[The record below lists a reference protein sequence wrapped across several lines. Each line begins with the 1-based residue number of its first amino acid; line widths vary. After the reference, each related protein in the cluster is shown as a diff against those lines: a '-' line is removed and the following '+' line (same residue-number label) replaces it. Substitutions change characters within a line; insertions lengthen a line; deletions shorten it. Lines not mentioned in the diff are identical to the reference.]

1 MLIRI
6 ITQALNFF
14 TSGREKICI
23 YPIVDNSRT
32 FVLFFFKKFFHTI
45 FTELTLIDGEIGKKV
60 ANNPRFGIVER
71 VSPDYDRPIPD
82 AIEALDN
89 WFFLVFCLP
98 QIFEWSLDNEEEDV
112 VVFAILKKYLVA
124 ASFHT

>member
-6 ITQALNFF
+6 ITQTFNSFPV
-14 TSGREKICI
+14 GREEIRI

-32 FVLFFFKKFFHTI
+32 FVLFFSKKFFHTI
-45 FTELTLIDGEIGKKV
+45 FTELALIDGEISKKV
-60 ANNPRFGIVER
+60 TNDVRLEIKNGVLPA
-71 VSPDYDRPIPD
+71 YDRPIPD

-98 QIFEWSLDNEEEDV
+98 QIFEWS
-112 VVFAILKKYLVA
+112 
-124 ASFHT
+124 